1 MTAPDRRYPITT
13 GCRVMHINGR
23 EGVVQWLDDG
33 DALVLW
39 DDNKSEYCL
48 HGYLQALPGPKVT
61 A

>member
-1 MTAPDRRYPITT
+1 MTEARRHPISV

-23 EGVVQWLDDG
+23 EGVVQWVQDG
-33 DALVLW
+33 DALVLF

-48 HGYLQALPGPKVT
+48 FGYLQAFPNPTKVT